1 MTGRSSRTFGGIA
14 RLSGRKEEGGMMPD
28 FSGMGRILIVI
39 GLVIAGI
46 GLAVVFAGKIPWLGR
61 LPGDFF
67 FRGKGFSFY
76 FPLTTSIVISVILTL
91 ILWFINRR

>member
-1 MTGRSSRTFGGIA
+1 
-14 RLSGRKEEGGMMPD
+14 MMPD
-28 FSGMGRILIVI
+28 LSGMGRILIVI

-46 GLAVVFAGKIPWLGR
+46 GLVMVSAGKIPLLGK

-67 FRGKGFSFY
+67 FRGKNFSFY
-76 FPLTTSIVISVILTL
+76 FPMTTSILISVILTL